1 MELTASNMAI
11 LTSAA
16 SRWLRGA
23 GVDRA
28 MTSTA
33 FESQSTM
40 TLAKGAEAGQ
50 ASANPKRSFRRIAD
64 MGSLTNWGAPSTG
77 SAYLVRP
84 LEPVVRS
91 LLKAWTLGYP
101 LCVLTIHF
109 TPHCV

>member
-16 SRWLRGA
+16 SSWLRGA
-23 GVDRA
+23 RVKRA

-50 ASANPKRSFRRIAD
+50 ASANPSRSFRRIAD
-64 MGSLTNWGAPSTG
+64 MGSRTKGGTKHGISLPRAPTGACCAQPADGLDVGLST
-77 SAYLVRP
+77 L
-84 LEPVVRS
+84 RS
-91 LLKAWTLGYP
+91 D
-101 LCVLTIHF
+101 
-109 TPHCV
+109 